1 METVAEQIFLSG
13 IQSAL
18 PDKLIRQQVEI
29 VGNSIR
35 IVDFNIQ
42 LADLK
47 HIYVIGAGKASALMA
62 KGIEEVLK
70 GRISEGLVVVK
81 YGHACNLEKIR
92 VTEAAHP
99 VPDWKGIQATRDLL
113 RIARKAKEDDLV
125 ICLLS
130 GGASSLLADYP
141 EGSTLEDLILMN
153 QLLLK
158 SGADIKEMNT
168 VRKHLSK
175 VKGGQLAK
183 AIYPARYAS
192 LLLSDVIGD
201 PIDVIASGPTSPDAS
216 TFSEALHILGK
227 YHLLKEFPTSMIA
240 YLQQGLSNLVPET
253 PKAGEVIFAL
263 GQNIIIGN
271 NKIALEAAGRK
282 AAEYGFQSYIL
293 TSELDG
299 DLDKAANYVL
309 ESAFRIQNDPQ
320 RKKPV
325 CLLAGGEP
333 TIKVTEEGLG
343 GRNQHFALYCATK
356 LSVKKGLTILCGG
369 TDGND
374 GPTDVAGAVVDCS
387 TVKSALERGIDPLVY
402 LKTFDSY
409 HFFKLAGG
417 HMITG
422 STMTNVMD
430 LIVVLIE

>member
-1 METVAEQIFLSG
+1 MKTVAEQIFLSG
-13 IQSAL
+13 IESVL
-18 PDKLIRQQVEI
+18 PDKLIRQQVKI
-29 VGNSIR
+29 IDNILC
-35 IVDFNIQ
+35 IADFHIQ
-42 LADLK
+42 LTNLK
-47 HIYVIGAGKASALMA
+47 HLYVIGAGKASALMA
-62 KGIEEVLK
+62 KGMEEVLK

-81 YGHACNLEKIR
+81 YGHACDLDKIQ

-99 VPDWKGIQATRDLL
+99 VPDNNGIRATNNLL
-113 RIARKAKEDDLV
+113 KIAGKAKEDDLV

-141 EGSTLEDLILMN
+141 EGSNLDDLILMN

-183 AIYPARYAS
+183 AIYPAKYVS

-201 PIDVIASGPTSPDAS
+201 PIDVIASGPTSPDVS

-227 YHLLKEFPTSMIA
+227 YHLLEKFPASMIT
-240 YLQQGLSNLVPET
+240 YLQQGLSTLVPET
-253 PKAGEVIFAL
+253 PKADAL
-263 GQNIIIGN
+263 FFTFGQNIIIGN
-271 NKIALEAAGRK
+271 NKTALEAAGRK
-282 AAEYGFQSYIL
+282 AAECGFQPYIL

-299 DLDKAANYVL
+299 DLEKATNYVL
-309 ESAFRIQNDPQ
+309 ESAFKIRNDPK

-333 TIKVTEEGLG
+333 TIKVTEKGLG
-343 GRNQHFALYCATK
+343 GRNQHFALSCATK
-356 LSVKKGLTILCGG
+356 ISDKKGMTILCAG

-387 TVKSALERGIDPLVY
+387 TVAAALERGIDPQVY
-402 LKTFDSY
+402 LKAFDSY

-417 HMITG
+417 HIITG
-422 STMTNVMD
+422 STRTNVMD